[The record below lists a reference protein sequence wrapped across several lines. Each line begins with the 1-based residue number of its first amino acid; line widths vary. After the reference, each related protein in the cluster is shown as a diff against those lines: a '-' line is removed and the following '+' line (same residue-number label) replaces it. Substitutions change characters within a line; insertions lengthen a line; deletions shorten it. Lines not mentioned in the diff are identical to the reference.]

1 MSVISKRLV
10 PVQFDVSGLDQ
21 TLVELKKIS
30 AAKKRQLEIEKETLG
45 AMKEGTE
52 QYEKQQNRIERLQ
65 VAYKKT
71 DDAVKQ
77 WGEDMNTVRDIV
89 NNIDEQGPKM
99 LLRFLNSST
108 RMIKNIKEFGDEMKD
123 KVGGLAEARNV
134 ARALFD
140 AYIKGATNLKES
152 LKDGLSYTELQGY
165 VQAYE
170 KDGKI
175 IAEAMEDY
183 GASLAKL
190 GEIATDAKL
199 KMAEMDGTIKEMN
212 EETSKADLSKMEQFF
227 GGLKDYA
234 GATQKQITSLTK
246 KWREAQDF
254 LYDQHQN
261 TIDHPDTFSVEEI
274 KQSIDWMEKYQKSL
288 PATDEAQSG
297 INANIADGR
306 RYLEE
311 FARANKKAMYEH
323 QLGVRS
329 VTDSTGEIAT
339 IYKNIHKLSDEA
351 LVSQT
356 KFWEE
361 EMRLADRAAKP
372 VNDYQSRIKAIKQ
385 EQKSRINNDALNF
398 DAMYGT
404 DTAKLSMS
412 QLNEGIDIFQRKLAN
427 MDPGSAFDITSKR
440 LKEMQDRLV
449 LLKTGFSD
457 VDQLIEKTGKLGTEG
472 FSYTTT
478 EIEGMRKALVEY
490 QKQVNDP
497 KGTGKD
503 QFDKLQESIQ
513 KCDDLLGKHTRVV
526 KEGIKDIDNMS
537 DEEREAYELIRKAA
551 QKSSDAVRELFES
564 RKVTL
569 EDLTRAQKIMLEE
582 VKSGKFEQE
591 FDKVAASVRNV
602 DENVQNLNKQLK
614 HHVSTLDNA
623 IDRLK
628 NYVLVYV
635 GAAKAFDKL
644 KEVVQQNI
652 KYADSLS
659 NVQKVSGLTRDETN
673 RLSKAI
679 QHLNTRTAQEE
690 LLALGVAG
698 GKLGV
703 AAEYGAAGLSAFI
716 ESANT
721 MMASLGEDLG
731 GAEAIT
737 SLMKVNQ
744 IMGNIEKGNAESIKE
759 SLNATASA
767 ILRIGNTSTASYG
780 YVAQFTGRLG
790 GTAAQAGLT
799 MDQLLGL
806 AGAMDTAN
814 VACEMGATAM
824 QRFLVQLRMNPE
836 GIAKAI
842 GGSEA
847 DLKRMRDEN
856 DTMGEML
863 YVLDKLRGVK
873 LEETSSIIK
882 ALMGGGKNQQ
892 QSLTALNSLIA
903 QQDTLRDLL
912 ATSADAYN
920 EASAATLEYD
930 IMNRN
935 AAGSVER
942 MGNAIRNQLV
952 NSDFT
957 TIIEDL
963 LAPLVPF
970 FEHLDDYKVR
980 IVMWI
985 TAIAIAFKTNFDLM
999 SMSFGNLKAAMIKG
1013 VREISAAFAKA
1024 GITLVLM
1031 AIADA
1036 IGTVIDKI
1044 RTETQ
1049 LLNECTKGV
1058 IEATKK
1064 YVEQQGAM
1072 RKLCDR
1078 HEELRTQQ
1086 KKNSKETT
1094 EYDRVTRQLLGTLQ
1108 EYYSLDELIKQ
1119 GIADKTGAI
1128 LDEKKAYDLLAIS
1141 AQKAAMAEVGAAIKA
1156 DNSKK
1161 AYNAFVEDQEKFSQ
1175 AFDEILKFIPENERS
1190 NYNKSDIMEQNYKNW
1205 MESATNGTKYMADPR
1220 VAEAYKR
1227 AQDNGMDVSNWINLT
1242 GTNLGAFVAAGKDAI
1257 IAYNTKGING
1267 QSINSFDAAAEAAGT
1282 SFAQSFTS
1290 GVARDIGA
1298 WNWMTAGLGN
1308 VASGQKWSK
1317 DNSFLVRMNSGTNT
1331 ASWSIP
1337 GIQAQDA
1344 IGSNNLYNA
1353 NKTVDEIFGNYTKK
1367 LQAGDEGDY
1376 TPQITP
1382 DKTGSEHKHKRRMED
1397 IDLARKRIE
1406 EYYKQVE
1413 DTYTV
1418 LLNSGKMMQSDF
1430 NALIFQNRQN
1440 LLADQQR
1447 LEKKFL
1453 NTSQTFS
1460 TADVDKFMAETEGP
1474 NGTMVPID
1482 YQAINAFL
1490 GTNDGKRYL
1499 GQINFNIDKFG
1510 AEIQKNLRE
1519 QNEKIQKVLLEQR
1532 PIANLA
1538 KAWLKDLDELYLLPS
1553 TAGMTMEDATRET
1566 AQRLSFLLEEAK
1578 KGYALTMD
1586 EFMKDMR
1593 KNGYGSWADLL
1604 DGDDDKKRAL
1614 LLKVQD
1620 FTEQYE
1626 DAVRKM
1632 MTTIGKRVDQE
1643 WARIDET
1650 TGKSLNQMFE
1660 DSARHLSNQQTS
1672 QSQADSWGFTGRNLE
1687 GIGDTDKLKIQQLQ
1701 QTVDLELE
1709 RLRIVK
1715 ERGDAEYAAAL
1726 RLAEAEQ
1733 DPKLRAELFKE
1744 AEAEKEAALRATT
1757 EQWEKVME
1765 VQREATQ
1772 GHLDQLSNAIG
1783 QAQPY
1788 YETMYS
1794 WAEQMGLNMFGSK
1807 ADRQQASRELIAGL
1821 IDTTG
1826 KMLTQ
1831 WLVYISTKQMFDKM
1845 EIAQEAAK
1853 QAQLN
1858 ALRYEAMAEKLQ
1870 AAGQEELATLA
1881 LQESANQA
1889 DQAAAAGKE
1898 AAKSGWIGW
1907 ATGAALTL
1915 VMGALMA
1922 AASAKVKSTVASVT
1936 GVSAGK
1942 LTTGMLTY
1950 AKGLYPT
1957 YSEGTGMTEGQRY
1970 EVAGT
1975 DGNTYQARYKPRL
1988 TTGKYATPHMGIVG
2002 EKGAELIVDHPTL
2015 STLEREAPWV
2025 LQSIY
2030 DAHRYRR
2037 LSLNHAALH
2046 PRIAPVANQVRTYAA
2061 GNLDAV
2067 PGASASGFSVG
2078 QVPGASAS
2086 GSIPSGYS
2094 ASVPDASASGMLAEA
2109 LRDFTAL
2116 LATIQR
2122 NGIQARISK
2131 YGKGGLME
2139 EIRSGERFYKSV
2151 GK

>member
-1 MSVISKRLV
+1 MSNVSKRYI
-10 PVQFDVSGLDQ
+10 PIQFDVSGLDE
-21 TLVELKKIS
+21 TLSELKKIS
-30 AAKKRQLEIEKETLG
+30 AAKKRQLEIEKQTLE

-52 QYEKQQNRIERLQ
+52 EHSKQQKRIEKLEI
-65 VAYKKT
+65 AYKKT
-71 DDAVKQ
+71 ANAVEQ
-77 WGEDMNTVRDIV
+77 WGKDMNFVRDAIE
-89 NNIDEQGPKM
+89 NIDEQGPKT
-99 LLRFLNSST
+99 LNRLANSIV
-108 RMIKNIKEFGDEMKD
+108 RMRKNISSFGDDMKD
-123 KVGGLAEARNV
+123 KLGSMADIENV
-134 ARALFD
+134 ARALFN
-140 AYIKGATNLKES
+140 AISKGATNLKES

-183 GASLAKL
+183 GESLAKL

-234 GATQKQITSLTK
+234 GATQEQITSLTQ
-246 KWREAQDF
+246 KWREAQKF

-306 RYLEE
+306 RHLEE
-311 FARANKKAMYEH
+311 FARANKEAMYEH

-372 VNDYQSRIKAIKQ
+372 VNDYQERIKAIKQ

-427 MDPGSAFDITSKR
+427 MDPGSAFDITSNR

-457 VDQLIEKTGKLGTEG
+457 VDQLIEKTGKLGTED

-490 QKQVNDP
+490 QKQVHDP

-551 QKSSDAVRELFES
+551 QKSSDAVKELFES

-628 NYVLVYV
+628 NYALVYV

-824 QRFLVQLRMNPE
+824 QRFLVQLRKNPE

-882 ALMGGGKNQQ
+882 TLMGGGKNQQ

-1013 VREISAAFAKA
+1013 VQEISAAFAKA

-1156 DNSKK
+1156 DNLKK

-1205 MESATNGTKYMADPR
+1205 MESATNGTKYMADQR

-1227 AQDNGMDVSNWINLT
+1227 AQDNGMNVSNWTNLAGST
-1242 GTNLGAFVAAGKDAI
+1242 LGAFGAFAAAGKDAI

-1267 QSINSFDAAAEAAGT
+1267 QSINSFGAAAEAAGT

-1290 GVARDIGA
+1290 GVARGIGA
-1298 WNWMTAGLGN
+1298 WNWMTAGFGN

-1353 NKTVDEIFGNYTKK
+1353 NKTVDEIFGTFVKK

-1376 TPQITP
+1376 TPSITP
-1382 DKTGSEHKHKRRMED
+1382 DTTGSGHDRRREY

-1406 EYYKQVE
+1406 EYYKNLEEQINIS
-1413 DTYTV
+1413 
-1418 LLNSGKMMQSDF
+1418 LNNGEISQGEF
-1430 NALIFQNRQN
+1430 ERAIRENNEALW
-1440 LLADQQR
+1440 ADRVR

-1453 NTSQTFS
+1453 DPTQTFS
-1460 TADVDKFMAETEGP
+1460 NAKVDEFMRAVIGP
-1474 NGTMVPID
+1474 DGEEPID
-1482 YQAINAFL
+1482 YDAIKAFL
-1490 GTNDGKRYL
+1490 GTDKGKHYL
-1499 GQINFNIDKFG
+1499 GEIGLNIASFTSKVTDSENKAKKAIEDILLNDNPFDKFVQQFT
-1510 AEIQKNLRE
+1510 E
-1519 QNEKIQKVLLEQR
+1519 
-1532 PIANLA
+1532 
-1538 KAWLKDLDELYLLPS
+1538 DLDKLDLLLRGRAKG
-1553 TAGMTMEDATRET
+1553 TAEDLKNDMQARV
-1566 AQRLSFLLEEAK
+1566 SFLVGNVSRAYSLTAESLK
-1578 KGYALTMD
+1578 KEMEQGGFGAWAAALQQ
-1586 EFMKDMR
+1586 
-1593 KNGYGSWADLL
+1593 NDLA
-1604 DGDDDKKRAL
+1604 AL
-1614 LLKVQD
+1614 LLQLQHFSDEYQD
-1620 FTEQYE
+1620 T
-1626 DAVRKM
+1626 VRKLANKTM
-1632 MTTIGKRVDQE
+1632 KIVESQMNRDKSDYVLGSVKGEDLVASMTMAEKFAYDQSQIEHEKSIYDTASSLGINGKRINGTNQQDDKELALLRLKIDYQQKYIKLIRDGFDE
-1643 WARIDET
+1643 QMKAAEARGDTKEVEELLKARNVAMSQANDDLLAKQDELNAKMIDN
-1650 TGKSLNQMFE
+1650 TGK
-1660 DSARHLSNQQTS
+1660 AIS
-1672 QSQADSWGFTGRNLE
+1672 Q
-1687 GIGDTDKLKIQQLQ
+1687 LKPYQ
-1701 QTVDLELE
+1701 
-1709 RLRIVK
+1709 
-1715 ERGDAEYAAAL
+1715 DAINDFA
-1726 RLAEAEQ
+1726 
-1733 DPKLRAELFKE
+1733 
-1744 AEAEKEAALRATT
+1744 
-1757 EQWEKVME
+1757 
-1765 VQREATQ
+1765 
-1772 GHLDQLSNAIG
+1772 
-1783 QAQPY
+1783 
-1788 YETMYS
+1788 YS
-1794 WAEQMGLNMFGSK
+1794 MGGSIFGSK
-1807 ADRQQASRELIAGL
+1807 EER
-1821 IDTTG
+1821 
-1826 KMLTQ
+1826 
-1831 WLVYISTKQMFDKM
+1831 
-1845 EIAQEAAK
+1845 QEAAK
-1853 QAQLN
+1853 ELLKSVAKTTAKLLEDQLIYLATKKTYKTAEVAMDKVVADQEVAIAADTKLKELTITKAATEGEVIMENQKSVAKEMGKDFWVGLGVSAAITAAFSLLLGLLNSAFSKSAAQL
-1858 ALRYEAMAEKLQ
+1858 
-1870 AAGQEELATLA
+1870 G
-1881 LQESANQA
+1881 
-1889 DQAAAAGKE
+1889 G
-1898 AAKSGWIGW
+1898 
-1907 ATGAALTL
+1907 
-1915 VMGALMA
+1915 
-1922 AASAKVKSTVASVT
+1922 
-1936 GVSAGK
+1936 AGK

-2067 PGASASGFSVG
+2067 PGASASGFSVATA
-2078 QVPGASAS
+2078 PGASAS
-2086 GSIPSGYS
+2086 GPIPSGYS

-2122 NGIQARISK
+2122 NGIQARINK